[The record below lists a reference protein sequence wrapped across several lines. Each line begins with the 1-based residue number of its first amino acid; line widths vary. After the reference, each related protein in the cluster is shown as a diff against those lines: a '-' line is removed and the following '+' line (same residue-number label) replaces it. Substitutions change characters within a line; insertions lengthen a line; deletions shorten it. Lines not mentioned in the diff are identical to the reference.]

1 MATQGEAPTRPQ
13 NSPSE
18 DLLTA
23 TVWRPGRGP
32 ATVDLDA
39 ADFEG
44 AIAWFDVRTNGDSD
58 SLFELLGPR
67 CQGLTLEMVSDLLEP
82 DRRPQGERYGD
93 GELRL
98 ASTFAVYP
106 TKTKNDRDGDW
117 SCPIPSADLVYQP
130 VELLSNGDWLLTC
143 WHPREQY
150 RGYDLVGDPQPPRR
164 HPEIIRGVEKRWCA
178 KQVAA
183 AADLGVLVMHE
194 LALTYAP
201 AHRQLYA
208 ALEEWELRL
217 YGVNDEQNEA
227 QEIDADTPRAL
238 WSARARLLDWLGPLN
253 IAGLNEDLDKAWLPA
268 TDHAEVKLVDK
279 RVDKALEA
287 LKTLGVNLR
296 SGFHSLQA
304 QTAER
309 QRERNEVRQQRIERL
324 ATLFLIPTLIVG
336 LAGANTWIPG
346 QQRHW
351 GFEALVV
358 FMVLATAI
366 GWIWISRL
374 RSAEDLRLPKLS
386 WRGRS
391 KRDSQDPGSAHDRVD
406 LGAETYT
413 TTERENQ

>member
-1 MATQGEAPTRPQ
+1 MALQGETHAPMQ
-13 NSPSE
+13 ISPN
-18 DLLTA
+18 DLLTE
-23 TVWRPGRGP
+23 TVWRPAQGP
-32 ATVDLDA
+32 ATLDLETPGFD
-39 ADFEG
+39 G
-44 AIAWFDVRTNGDSD
+44 GIAWFDVRSNGDAAE
-58 SLFELLGPR
+58 LFEFLGPR
-67 CQGLTLEMVSDLLEP
+67 CDGLTLSMVSDLLEP

-106 TKTKNDRDGDW
+106 TKTKNDLEGDW
-117 SCPIPSADLVYQP
+117 SCPLPSADLIYQP

-143 WHPREQY
+143 WHPREKY
-150 RGYDLVGDPQPPRR
+150 RGYDRVGDPQSPRR
-164 HPEIIRGVEKRWCA
+164 HPEIARGVEKRWCA
-178 KQVAA
+178 KNAST

-208 ALEEWELRL
+208 ALEDWELKL
-217 YGVNDEQNEA
+217 YGLTGEQDETG
-227 QEIDADTPRAL
+227 EIDADTPRAL

-253 IAGLNEDLDKAWLPA
+253 IPGLNEDLDKAWLPA
-268 TDHAEVKLVDK
+268 TDHDEVKLVDK
-279 RVDKALEA
+279 RVDKALDA

-351 GFEALVV
+351 GFEALLV
-358 FMVLATAI
+358 FMFVATAM
-366 GWIWISRL
+366 GWIWISKL
-374 RSAEDLRLPKLS
+374 RNAENLRLPTLS
-386 WRGRS
+386 WRGRAA
-391 KRDSQDPGSAHDRVD
+391 RQPDDS
-406 LGAETYT
+406 ET
-413 TTERENQ
+413 RS